1 MSSNLNIIQN
11 TAIHIN
17 PSPPIRAGVTYWVG
31 RVVISNAN
39 NYHCKALNRTTTKE
53 SYFDLFWKKTMK
65 YLVIML
71 TFILL
76 VFVFESKGQ
85 SADITFIHYS
95 DTSEIGLDREIGFPI
110 INTENNIIDSIKEGV
125 DIIYQPYLSYNNTY
139 GYPDMIVKSSIGDVY
154 NEFIFNMFSKF
165 DNLSNTFSI

>member
-65 YLVIML
+65 IFSNYVDLH
-71 TFILL
+71 FISLRL
-76 VFVFESKGQ
+76 
-85 SADITFIHYS
+85 
-95 DTSEIGLDREIGFPI
+95 R
-110 INTENNIIDSIKEGV
+110 IKRA
-125 DIIYQPYLSYNNTY
+125 
-139 GYPDMIVKSSIGDVY
+139 KC
-154 NEFIFNMFSKF
+154 
-165 DNLSNTFSI
+165 